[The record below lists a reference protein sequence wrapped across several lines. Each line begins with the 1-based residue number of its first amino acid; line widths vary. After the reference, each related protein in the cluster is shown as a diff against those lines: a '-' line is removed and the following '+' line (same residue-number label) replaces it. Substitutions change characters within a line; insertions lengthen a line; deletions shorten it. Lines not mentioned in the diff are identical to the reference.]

1 VAGGNHARKPRPV
14 RPEDHYPVWVIHLS
28 GRDLAQKLSQGMKQI
43 HSWRVDTL
51 ARLGSD
57 AETESRP

>member
-1 VAGGNHARKPRPV
+1 
-14 RPEDHYPVWVIHLS
+14 
-28 GRDLAQKLSQGMKQI
+28 MKQI